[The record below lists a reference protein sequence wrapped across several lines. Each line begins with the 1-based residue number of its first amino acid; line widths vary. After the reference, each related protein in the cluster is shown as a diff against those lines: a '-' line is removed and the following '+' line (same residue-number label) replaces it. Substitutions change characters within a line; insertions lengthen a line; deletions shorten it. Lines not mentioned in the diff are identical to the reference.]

1 METLK
6 TVISWLLRIILAG
19 VLIYAGCAKIA
30 RPDEFFTDISNYRIF
45 PVWTAYAAAYF
56 MPPFE
61 IVVGI
66 FLLTRRGLDAGLI
79 ASAAMMAVFIILISS
94 AWARGLDISCGCFG
108 NGGTGQYFETIVR
121 DRALILCAA
130 AIHVLNK
137 PHKKSYE

>member
-6 TVISWLLRIILAG
+6 TAISWLLRIILAG

-45 PVWTAYAAAYF
+45 PAWTAYAASYF

-108 NGGTGQYFETIVR
+108 NGETGQYLETIVR
-121 DRALILCAA
+121 DLALILCAA

>member
-30 RPDEFFTDISNYRIF
+30 RPDEFFADISNYRVF

-108 NGGTGQYFETIVR
+108 NGGTGQYFEAIVR
-121 DRALILCAA
+121 DLALILCAA